1 MSLNMKRKPGEA
13 VRSSQNESLILPQ
26 TNLAAVKGHCSTH
39 KQLHHHRA
47 YNTTCLAGMG
57 IEVLRVYYV

>member
-13 VRSSQNESLILPQ
+13 VLSSQNESLILPQ
-26 TNLAAVKGHCSTH
+26 TNLAAVKGHCPTH